1 MQSNVSI
8 CKLSSAFFAAYPL
21 SEYPELMQKD
31 ARPYMCLLVRSADY
45 YLCVPFRSCIQ
56 HKFAYHF
63 TGTVRSQKT
72 KSGLDFKK
80 TVVIKDASYIE
91 TNSVVVDNDEYTEM
105 MVHIQRIVN
114 DACAYVLD
122 YINHI
127 KGTKVLHEREFS
139 RRYQYSTLP
148 YFHDILG
155 ID

>member
-1 MQSNVSI
+1 MRAPICVCWFVPPIITYVCHSVLAFSI
-8 CKLSSAFFAAYPL
+8 SSLTILQELFGLKKPNPDWILRKPLLS
-21 SEYPELMQKD
+21 
-31 ARPYMCLLVRSADY
+31 
-45 YLCVPFRSCIQ
+45 
-56 HKFAYHF
+56 
-63 TGTVRSQKT
+63 
-72 KSGLDFKK
+72 
-80 TVVIKDASYIE
+80 SYIE
-91 TNSVVVDNDEYTEM
+91 TNSVIVDNDEYTEM

-148 YFHDILG
+148 YFHDILS